1 MWRRGTDSLH
11 DDVRQPLDDCLGT
24 LSVVPDCFVDSDKGR
39 FFFSDLKRTDCV
51 VEVERFDRFSSVFK
65 FVDTF
70 I

>member
-1 MWRRGTDSLH
+1 MDF
-11 DDVRQPLDDCLGT
+11 DE
-24 LSVVPDCFVDSDKGR
+24 GR

-51 VEVERFDRFSSVFK
+51 VEVERFDGFSSVFK